1 MRGMGGVGEGE
12 GRGRSRR
19 LGSRYPVGSQIEA
32 WEWER
37 EWLMAVFISLFY
49 REVMI
54 HKKPLLCT
62 TSTGPFPITDQRRH
76 NMKGKSVFE
85 KGV

>member
-19 LGSRYPVGSQIEA
+19 LGSRYPVGSQIEHM
-32 WEWER
+32 ER
-37 EWLMAVFISLFY
+37 EWLMLYLFPWFY